1 MLLTAFYVHKCQ
13 MCARLINSLA
23 LDYYR
28 IFVSLTYFLC
38 IMSLRMASRWRVY
51 HDNVLWVKLE
61 CSHNFFGECTL
72 TAYWSWMLAGDS
84 SIRMLKCNT
93 HFPRWKYSNSSNIRQ
108 SPAFRNDF
116 IQPNPNRAITST
128 KFWLTKCQ
136 SIELLVLHSDYVDI
150 VTSSHVDGYCSCKN
164 DNRVC
169 CIKNSIDMIEHL
181 NKHGN
186 AVIGYTLLIYG
197 HWCWSIRHDW
207 RYDDFTCSVVYNI
220 HYRVCLWNFTP
231 NSHRNR

>member
-1 MLLTAFYVHKCQ
+1 
-13 MCARLINSLA
+13 
-23 LDYYR
+23 
-28 IFVSLTYFLC
+28 
-38 IMSLRMASRWRVY
+38 
-51 HDNVLWVKLE
+51 
-61 CSHNFFGECTL
+61 
-72 TAYWSWMLAGDS
+72 MLAGDS

-108 SPAFRNDF
+108 SPAFRNDS

-150 VTSSHVDGYCSCKN
+150 VTSSHVDGYCSCEN
-164 DNRVC
+164 DNKVC

-186 AVIGYTLLIYG
+186 AVIGYTLFIYG